1 MKIARSKHGFTLIEL
16 LVVIAVIALLLA
28 ILMPALTA
36 ARKQGRTAACLSQLK
51 NWSLIWQMYFDNH
64 NGRMPDVVQG
74 LGLSG
79 AGWHRGFWVS
89 CLRPGWGKRPKIL
102 FCPSATKPPA
112 DNASHGGIDRTYMMP
127 EHLDV
132 VGGLRASYSM
142 NLWVNYAEYDVQGRP
157 KELHWQNQNQLR
169 RTGEIPLFMDS
180 MWRGGGP
187 SYIQENDYIPN
198 QENGGWSGAGYEMQ
212 HFAFDRHGGGIN
224 TLFLDGSARKVRV
237 RQLWHLRWHKGFD
250 TRRADRLPD
259 SWWPEWIRR

>member
-1 MKIARSKHGFTLIEL
+1 MKIARSKHGFTLIGL

-112 DNASHGGIDRTYMMP
+112 DNASHGGIVD
-127 EHLDV
+127 
-132 VGGLRASYSM
+132 G
-142 NLWVNYAEYDVQGRP
+142 
-157 KELHWQNQNQLR
+157 
-169 RTGEIPLFMDS
+169 TGIYPFS
-180 MWRGGGP
+180 
-187 SYIQENDYIPN
+187 N
-198 QENGGWSGAGYEMQ
+198 A
-212 HFAFDRHGGGIN
+212 GGIV
-224 TLFLDGSARKVRV
+224 TALES
-237 RQLWHLRWHKGFD
+237 QLAHF
-250 TRRADRLPD
+250 RREAQKR
-259 SWWPEWIRR
+259 E